1 MNTSLIVEET
11 VMMLRNRYGKPARLG
26 RSGRLWN
33 FGKGINC
40 SINYSK
46 LLRGEKFFFGLS
58 QEVADRHF
66 AYPPTDLGDFVV
78 LICGSAQEV
87 LVLPRHLVLQMLEEV
102 PSRKV
107 DVFREAGSYILQTTK
122 HPKLDVTEYLNAFA
136 KDYAVPEDP
145 DSPDQGAVKTDRAHV
160 KFQSALIDFGRAEGC
175 SVWVPPGDRCLSYQG
190 RPFSTR
196 TVSRLPHFGFDEN
209 TRRIV
214 QNIDVL
220 WLTRNVIRKAFEIES
235 STVIYSGLLRMNDLV
250 LSQPNNQIEL
260 FIVASKSKR
269 QKVFN
274 QLIRPSFHTLISQC
288 GFCAFEEIDE
298 QLKKIE
304 SMRNDKSVRI
314 TGLVKGE
321 RFTLPDAYVYPAEA

>member
-1 MNTSLIVEET
+1 
-11 VMMLRNRYGKPARLG
+11 MLRSRYGKPVHLG

-58 QEVADRHF
+58 QEVADKYF

-78 LICGSAQEV
+78 LICGSAQEM
-87 LVLPRHLVLQMLEEV
+87 LVLPRPLVLQMLEEV
-102 PSRKV
+102 PTRKL

-122 HPKLDVTEYLNAFA
+122 HPKLDVTEYLNAFP
-136 KDYAVPEDP
+136 KDYPVPEDS
-145 DSPDQGAVKTDRAHV
+145 DSADQSIVKTDRAHV
-160 KFQSALIDFGRAEGC
+160 KFQSALIDLGRAEGC

-190 RPFSTR
+190 QPFSTR
-196 TVSRLPHFGFDEN
+196 TASRLPHFGFDEN

-220 WLTRNVIRKAFEIES
+220 WLARNVITKAFEIES
-235 STVIYSGLLRMNDLV
+235 STVIYSGLLRLNDLV
-250 LSQPNNQIEL
+250 LSQPNNQIDL
-260 FIVASKSKR
+260 FIVASRSKR

-274 QLIRPSFHTLISQC
+274 QLIRPSFHTLIRQC
-288 GFCAFEEIDE
+288 GFCAFEEIDG
-298 QLKKIE
+298 QLEKIE
-304 SMRNDKSVRI
+304 LMRNDKNVRI
-314 TGLVKGE
+314 TGLIKGE

>member
-1 MNTSLIVEET
+1 MNTSLIVQE
-11 VMMLRNRYGKPARLG
+11 VVDLLRKRYGKPVRVG

-58 QEVADRHF
+58 QEVADKDF
-66 AYPPTDLGDFVV
+66 GYPPTDLGDFVV
-78 LICGSAQEV
+78 LICGSAQEA
-87 LVLPRHLVLQMLEEV
+87 LVLPRRLVLQMLEAV
-102 PSRKV
+102 PTRKM

-122 HPKLDVTEYLNAFA
+122 HPKRDVTEYLNAFP
-136 KDYAVPEDP
+136 KNYPVPEES
-145 DSPDQGAVKTDRAHV
+145 DSTDQNILKTDRAHV
-160 KFQSALIDFGRAEGC
+160 KFQSALIDLGRAEGC
-175 SVWVPPGDRCLSYQG
+175 SVWVPPGDRSLSYQG
-190 RPFSTR
+190 QPFGTR
-196 TVSRLPHFGFDEN
+196 TVPRLPHFGFDEN

-220 WLTRNVIRKAFEIES
+220 WLTRNVITKAFEIES

-250 LSQPNNQIEL
+250 LSQPNNQIDL

-274 QLIRPSFHTLISQC
+274 QLIRPSFHPLIPQC
-288 GFCAFEEIDE
+288 GFCAFEEIDD

-304 SMRNDKSVRI
+304 SMRNDKNVRI
-314 TGLVKGE
+314 TGLIKGE

>member
-1 MNTSLIVEET
+1 MNTSLIVEE
-11 VMMLRNRYGKPARLG
+11 VVNLLRKRYGKPVQLG

-58 QEVADRHF
+58 QEVADKDF
-66 AYPPTDLGDFVV
+66 VYPPTDLGDFV
-78 LICGSAQEV
+78 LFICGSAQEV
-87 LVLPRHLVLQMLEEV
+87 LVLPRRLVLQMLEEV
-102 PSRKV
+102 PTRKL

-122 HPKLDVTEYLNAFA
+122 HPKLDVTEYLNAFP
-136 KDYAVPEDP
+136 KDYPVAEEPV
-145 DSPDQGAVKTDRAHV
+145 SVDQNIDKADRAHV
-160 KFQSALIDFGRAEGC
+160 KFQSALIDLGRAEGC

-190 RPFSTR
+190 QPFSTR
-196 TVSRLPHFGFDEN
+196 TVARLPHFGFDEN

-220 WLTRNVIRKAFEIES
+220 WLTRNVITKAFEIES
-235 STVIYSGLLRMNDLV
+235 STLIYSGLLRMNDLV
-250 LSQPNNQIEL
+250 LSQPNNQIDL

-269 QKVFN
+269 QRVFN
-274 QLIRPSFHTLISQC
+274 QLIRPSFHPLIPQC
-288 GFCAFEEIDE
+288 GFCAFEDIDG

-304 SMRNDKSVRI
+304 SMRNDKNVRI
-314 TGLVKGE
+314 TGLIKGE

>member
-1 MNTSLIVEET
+1 MNTSQIVQEA
-11 VMMLRNRYGKPARLG
+11 VIMLRNRYGKPVQVG

-58 QEVADRHF
+58 QEVADKCF
-66 AYPPTDLGDFVV
+66 TYPPTDLGDFVV

-87 LVLPRHLVLQMLEEV
+87 LVLPRPLVLQMLEEV
-102 PSRKV
+102 PTRKL
-107 DVFREAGSYILQTTK
+107 DVFREGGSYILQTTK
-122 HPKLDVTEYLNAFA
+122 HPKLDVTEYLNAFP
-136 KDYAVPEDP
+136 KDYPVPEDSDP
-145 DSPDQGAVKTDRAHV
+145 SDQSTVKTDRAHV
-160 KFQSALIDFGRAEGC
+160 KFQSALIDLGRAEGC
-175 SVWVPPGDRCLSYQG
+175 SIWVPPGDRCLSYQG
-190 RPFSTR
+190 QPFSTR
-196 TVSRLPHFGFDEN
+196 TVPRLPHFGFDEN